1 MMKRGEGAGRG
12 SEVRMKKAL
21 VVVDFQKDFVD
32 GALGFSGAAGLDAVI
47 AAKVERAME
56 EGSRI
61 VFTLDTHS
69 PGYLDTNE
77 GRHLPVVHCIE
88 GTEGWSLYGKTADTA
103 REAEKKGAV
112 FLKKGQFGSLE
123 LADLLKKGE
132 FDEIEICGLVSNI
145 CVVSNALIAKAACP
159 EARVVVDSN
168 ATSCFDPEANEA
180 ALNVMRSCQV
190 EVV

>member
-1 MMKRGEGAGRG
+1 MR
-12 SEVRMKKAL
+12 VKKAL

-56 EGSRI
+56 KGSRI

-77 GRHLPVVHCIE
+77 GRHLPVVHCVE
-88 GTEGWSLYGKTADTA
+88 GTEGWSLYGKTADMA

-168 ATSCFDPEANEA
+168 ATSCFDPVANEA
-180 ALNVMRSCQV
+180 ALNVMRSCQI